1 MKRIWFLFILTA
13 LALSACGQAT
23 PTADPAQIQASAV
36 AAANTMVALT
46 QAAVPS
52 ATPVP
57 PTPLPSPT
65 ALPSPTLLA
74 LPTLSIDL
82 SATVPA
88 VLPTLDTGGS
98 GNAGG
103 GGNTSGDPCQ
113 APMPA
118 KPAGPQASVRII
130 NSTRASVILSLY
142 LSKNDFGE
150 CGYRGFNLESGGGT
164 STTLPL
170 GCYSAGAFVND
181 PKKPTKAF
189 GSGCIKNI
197 SGATVTVGTEVIKI
211 NQ

>member
-1 MKRIWFLFILTA
+1 MKRIWFLFILMA
-13 LALSACGQAT
+13 LSLSACAQAT

-46 QAAVPS
+46 QGAVPS

-65 ALPSPTLLA
+65 ALPSPTLQP

-82 SATVPA
+82 SATVPVA
-88 VLPTLDTGGS
+88 LPTLSGG
-98 GNAGG
+98 GNSGG

-113 APMPA
+113 APMPP

-130 NSTRASVILSLY
+130 NTTRASVILSLY

-181 PKKPTKAF
+181 PKKPTKAC

>member
-1 MKRIWFLFILTA
+1 MENRKMKRVSFVTIFLA
-13 LALSACGQAT
+13 LILSACGAQAT

-82 SATVPA
+82 SATAPVA
-88 VLPTLDTGGS
+88 LPTLSGGS
-98 GNAGG
+98 GNTGG

-118 KPAGPQASVRII
+118 K
-130 NSTRASVILSLY
+130 
-142 LSKNDFGE
+142 
-150 CGYRGFNLESGGGT
+150 
-164 STTLPL
+164 
-170 GCYSAGAFVND
+170 
-181 PKKPTKAF
+181 
-189 GSGCIKNI
+189 
-197 SGATVTVGTEVIKI
+197 
-211 NQ
+211 